1 MPSNAT
7 IFECAASWC
16 TPKQGEAR
24 YSNRGPPASSR
35 CPARPKLIA
44 RLFEV
49 LLFLRRTTLRLIEV
63 PHGTHDVSLR
73 IPKLDQLTDG
83 RNGHL
88 GYGYLTAL
96 ASDRRGD
103 LVDVLHGDSALKAD
117 AAILVLGSLVH
128 GPMDTGIVLVTGRDQ
143 EKPGRAPRRE
153 APSKYLLVELTC
165 AIDVICMHIEV
176 RNVPCNHHRTS
187 AAQDVLS

>member
-16 TPKQGEAR
+16 TPKQGEASVLR
-24 YSNRGPPASSR
+24 PRASR
-35 CPARPKLIA
+35 VCALPGEAELIA
-44 RLFEV
+44 GLFEV
-49 LLFLRRTTLRLIEV
+49 LLFLRRATLRLIEV

-73 IPKLDQLTDG
+73 IPELDQLTDG

-103 LVDVLHGDSALKAD
+103 LVDVLH
-117 AAILVLGSLVH
+117 
-128 GPMDTGIVLVTGRDQ
+128 
-143 EKPGRAPRRE
+143 
-153 APSKYLLVELTC
+153 
-165 AIDVICMHIEV
+165 
-176 RNVPCNHHRTS
+176 
-187 AAQDVLS
+187 